1 MFFASFRADG
11 AKVASCPGARALA
24 EVPPLGAVVGQG
36 GQGPF
41 MPIINYR
48 TREINC
54 KIVYVGTSLGGK
66 TTNIKCIH
74 GLIPQGNRTSLQSI
88 DTEGDRTLFF
98 DYFSMDLED
107 IAGFKTKFL
116 IYGVPG
122 QPYYRSTRKM
132 VLNGVDGIVFV
143 ADSDKSRMNDNMES
157 VADLKSMLAEYGY
170 DYNTIPMV
178 FQYNK
183 RDLFFITSVEEFEET
198 INDRGCRS
206 FEAIAIQNRGVVETF
221 RAICGEVIAKLNTTL
236 NAQFGS
242 SMR

>member
-1 MFFASFRADG
+1 
-11 AKVASCPGARALA
+11 
-24 EVPPLGAVVGQG
+24 
-36 GQGPF
+36 

-54 KIVYVGTSLGGK
+54 KIVYVGPSLGGK
-66 TTNIKCIH
+66 TTNIAAIH
-74 GLIPQGNRTSLQSI
+74 RMIPGNSRTELQSI

-98 DYFSMDLED
+98 DYFSMDLEE

-132 VLNGVDGIVFV
+132 VLNGVDGLVFV
-143 ADSDKSRMNDNMES
+143 ADSDKSRLQDNIES
-157 VADLKSMLAEYGY
+157 LADLKSMLTEYGY
-170 DYNTIPMV
+170 DYETIPLV

-183 RDLFFITSVEEFEET
+183 RDLFFITPVEEFEEV

-221 RAICGEVIAKLNTTL
+221 RAVCRDVVLRLNETL
-236 NAQFGS
+236 TQQYGS
-242 SMR
+242 FR

>member
-1 MFFASFRADG
+1 
-11 AKVASCPGARALA
+11 
-24 EVPPLGAVVGQG
+24 
-36 GQGPF
+36 

-54 KIVYVGTSLGGK
+54 KIVYVGPSLGGK
-66 TTNIKCIH
+66 TTNIAAIH
-74 GLIPQGNRTSLQSI
+74 GMIPNDNRTQLQSI

-98 DYFSMDLED
+98 DYFSMDLEE

-132 VLNGVDGIVFV
+132 VLNGVDGLVFV
-143 ADSDKSRMNDNMES
+143 ADSDKSRIQDNLDS
-157 VADLKSMLAEYGY
+157 LDDLKSMLTEYGY
-170 DYNTIPMV
+170 DYDTIPLV

-183 RDLFFITSVEEFEET
+183 RDLFFITPAEEFEEV

-206 FEAIAIQNRGVVETF
+206 FEAIAIQNKGVVETF
-221 RAICGEVIAKLNTTL
+221 RAVCAEVIMRL
-236 NAQFGS
+236 NATLTQQYGS
-242 SMR
+242 FKS